1 VPVAIYLWYLWL
13 AFEACISAIPSSS
26 PNNRHVWCCVTV
38 PRTASNPCRPFDFL
52 LRHFSRSCTLCL
64 FQAHWLKYVMRS
76 ANYWR
81 RCDRECLQCTGQ
93 KPWPRWVFSSY
104 NPWALSSSDPSILWC
119 HPSRPWTPHGPHRP
133 ELLRPRARS
142 RDPYRELM
150 VALDSLS
157 RCSSSPPP
165 PCNLQHSLGKKQI
178 VLYSTTASS

>member
-81 RCDRECLQCTGQ
+81 RCAPELGPGIPIANSWWLSTPYR
-93 KPWPRWVFSSY
+93 V
-104 NPWALSSSDPSILWC
+104 ALLHHRPPAIFSILLGKSKSYYTLQRRL
-119 HPSRPWTPHGPHRP
+119 HN
-133 ELLRPRARS
+133 LL
-142 RDPYRELM
+142 
-150 VALDSLS
+150 
-157 RCSSSPPP
+157 
-165 PCNLQHSLGKKQI
+165 HSLPRKYTPRQI
-178 VLYSTTASS
+178 QSYSWLITR